1 LRRVLVALFC
11 ATALAAPGCSAA
23 DPSSGDS
30 VARGEDGAVVRQDQV
45 LASYLRVGD
54 CIASTD
60 VAEDE
65 MVTVG
70 PCGDAHPWMFFTAT
84 VVNAMPAVTS
94 EPDAVRKAKPYCQTQ
109 LDVKKPEH
117 VARHAGVEAIVQYQ
131 ADEGALGSVLCFADA
146 R

>member
-1 LRRVLVALFC
+1 LRLVLVALCC
-11 ATALAAPGCSAA
+11 ATALVAPGCSAV